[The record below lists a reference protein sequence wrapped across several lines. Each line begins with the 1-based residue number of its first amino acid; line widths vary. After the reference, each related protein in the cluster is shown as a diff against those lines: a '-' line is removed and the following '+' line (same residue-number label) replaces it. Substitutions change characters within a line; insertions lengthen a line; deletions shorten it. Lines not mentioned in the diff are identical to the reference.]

1 MKNKI
6 FFVLI
11 IFALAACKQKEP
23 QILVDYKELNK
34 SDTIRH
40 FTIYNNGSAP
50 LVIENFT
57 TSCECSLLNIKK
69 NQIITPNE
77 KFTVDV
83 KIDKEKVGKGE
94 QIYVTVK
101 TNANPRLTS
110 FNFIL

>member
-57 TSCECSLLNIKK
+57 TSCECTVLKLAK
-69 NQIITPNE
+69 NQIINPNE
-77 KFTVDV
+77 KIIADI
-83 KIDKEKVGKGE
+83 KIDKSKIGTGD
-94 QIYVTVK
+94 QIYLTIK

-110 FNFIL
+110 FHFNL